1 VWPFNGNSTTFPTGR
16 SCRSTSG
23 GSWSSTTK
31 VSIVENP
38 LSCNY
43 FIFSSVSAKH
53 RETKQFYTL
62 YNTLEDT
69 KRYLEKEMSI
79 LNSIFDNYYEAMQTP
94 QAKDQFMVQ
103 FEQIVEGIRQT
114 KAKVKTK
121 HDEEKMKRDAL
132 NGQLLTLVEQQRKY
146 AAAIK
151 QFTFECQ
158 RNEALHMKLKSLTS

>member
-1 VWPFNGNSTTFPTGR
+1 VADELNR
-16 SCRSTSG
+16 TS
-23 GSWSSTTK
+23 SSTH
-31 VSIVENP
+31 
-38 LSCNY
+38 LA
-43 FIFSSVSAKH
+43 FAVSAKH

-79 LNSIFDNYYEAMQTP
+79 LNSIYDNYYDAMQTP
-94 QAKDQFMVQ
+94 HAKDQFMVQ
-103 FEQIVEGIRQT
+103 FEQIVEGIKQT

-121 HDEEKMKRDAL
+121 HDEERLKRDSL